1 MGAQYY
7 IFSRIAE
14 GEIMGKKEEP
24 MIAYY
29 EDARHFAW
37 LVNGWICRGD
47 EEINESQIQPK
58 NIRFTGKTG
67 SGRTVIMRSRYRDVF
82 KEIGKVKVVLMIGTE
97 LQSFV
102 DYSMPVR
109 IMDYDA
115 LEYKD
120 QIQKITSERKV
131 ENAAKSG
138 KQKVVLSPI
147 KKEDRLI
154 PVITLVLYM
163 GEEPWDAAKNLHGL
177 LDFSEVPERFKTYI
191 PDYQIHVLDVCH
203 TPDERLLEFPKDIA
217 TMFLTIKYR
226 DNLPTLKKVLKAI
239 PEIENIEEDTYD
251 VMWNFLDKRMLELK
265 ENVQNEDGGINMC
278 GAVDQMI
285 AEGMERGMER
295 GLAQGMER
303 GLAQGTERGI
313 KNLIEVCQELGT
325 SYDNVQFQVE
335 MKYNLSQEEAER
347 YMKQYWK

>member
-1 MGAQYY
+1 
-7 IFSRIAE
+7 
-14 GEIMGKKEEP
+14 
-24 MIAYY
+24 
-29 EDARHFAW
+29 
-37 LVNGWICRGD
+37 
-47 EEINESQIQPK
+47 
-58 NIRFTGKTG
+58 
-67 SGRTVIMRSRYRDVF
+67 
-82 KEIGKVKVVLMIGTE
+82 MIGTE

-109 IMDYDA
+109 IMDYDV

-120 QIQKITSERKV
+120 QIQRIASERKV
-131 ENAAKSG
+131 ENHVKSG
-138 KQKVVLSPI
+138 KQKVELSPI

-163 GEEPWDAAKNLHGL
+163 GEEPWNAAKNLHGL

-203 TPDERLLEFPKDIA
+203 TSDDRLLEFPKDIA

-226 DNLPTLKKVLKAI
+226 DNLPTLKKVLKTI

-285 AEGMERGMER
+285 AEGMERGLE
-295 GLAQGMER
+295 QGMER
-303 GLAQGTERGI
+303 GLKQGMERVAQEKVWGI
-313 KNLIEVCQELGT
+313 RNMIEVCQELGT

>member
-1 MGAQYY
+1 M
-7 IFSRIAE
+7 
-14 GEIMGKKEEP
+14 
-24 MIAYY
+24 
-29 EDARHFAW
+29 
-37 LVNGWICRGD
+37 
-47 EEINESQIQPK
+47 
-58 NIRFTGKTG
+58 
-67 SGRTVIMRSRYRDVF
+67 
-82 KEIGKVKVVLMIGTE
+82 
-97 LQSFV
+97 
-102 DYSMPVR
+102 
-109 IMDYDA
+109 
-115 LEYKD
+115 
-120 QIQKITSERKV
+120 
-131 ENAAKSG
+131 
-138 KQKVVLSPI
+138 
-147 KKEDRLI
+147 
-154 PVITLVLYM
+154 
-163 GEEPWDAAKNLHGL
+163 

-203 TPDERLLEFPKDIA
+203 TPDDRLLEFPKDIA

-251 VMWNFLDKRMLELK
+251 VRWNFLDKRMLELK

>member
-1 MGAQYY
+1 M
-7 IFSRIAE
+7 
-14 GEIMGKKEEP
+14 
-24 MIAYY
+24 
-29 EDARHFAW
+29 
-37 LVNGWICRGD
+37 
-47 EEINESQIQPK
+47 
-58 NIRFTGKTG
+58 
-67 SGRTVIMRSRYRDVF
+67 
-82 KEIGKVKVVLMIGTE
+82 
-97 LQSFV
+97 
-102 DYSMPVR
+102 
-109 IMDYDA
+109 
-115 LEYKD
+115 
-120 QIQKITSERKV
+120 
-131 ENAAKSG
+131 
-138 KQKVVLSPI
+138 
-147 KKEDRLI
+147 
-154 PVITLVLYM
+154 
-163 GEEPWDAAKNLHGL
+163 

-217 TMFLTIKYR
+217 TMFLIIKYR
-226 DNLPTLKKVLKAI
+226 DNLPTLKKVLKTI

-285 AEGMERGMER
+285 AEGMERGLER

>member
-1 MGAQYY
+1 MYFPESPKGDY
-7 IFSRIAE
+7 
-14 GEIMGKKEEP
+14 GKKEEP

-37 LVNGWICRGD
+37 LVNGWICRGE
-47 EEINESQIQPK
+47 EEISESQIQSK

-67 SGRTVIMRSRYRDVF
+67 SGRTARMRSRYRDVL

-97 LQSFV
+97 LQSFI

-109 IMDYDA
+109 VMDYDA
-115 LEYKD
+115 LEYND
-120 QIQKITSERKV
+120 QIQKIASERKA
-131 ENAAKSG
+131 ENIAKSG
-138 KQKVVLSPI
+138 KQKVELSPI

-177 LDFSEVPERFKTYI
+177 LDFSEVPKKFRNYI

-226 DNLPTLKKVLKAI
+226 GNLPALKKVLKTI

-265 ENVQNEDGGINMC
+265 ENIQNEDGGINMC

-285 AEGMERGMER
+285 AEGMERG
-295 GLAQGMER
+295 LAQGI
-303 GLAQGTERGI
+303 ERGI
-313 KNLIEVCQELGT
+313 AQEKVWGIRNMIEVCQELGGT
-325 SYDNVQFQVE
+325 YDNTQFQVE
-335 MKYNLSQEEAER
+335 MRYHLSQEEAGT
-347 YMKQYWK
+347 YMEQYWK

>member
-1 MGAQYY
+1 M
-7 IFSRIAE
+7 
-14 GEIMGKKEEP
+14 
-24 MIAYY
+24 
-29 EDARHFAW
+29 
-37 LVNGWICRGD
+37 
-47 EEINESQIQPK
+47 
-58 NIRFTGKTG
+58 
-67 SGRTVIMRSRYRDVF
+67 
-82 KEIGKVKVVLMIGTE
+82 
-97 LQSFV
+97 
-102 DYSMPVR
+102 
-109 IMDYDA
+109 
-115 LEYKD
+115 
-120 QIQKITSERKV
+120 
-131 ENAAKSG
+131 
-138 KQKVVLSPI
+138 
-147 KKEDRLI
+147 
-154 PVITLVLYM
+154 
-163 GEEPWDAAKNLHGL
+163 

-203 TPDERLLEFPKDIA
+203 TPDDRLLEFPKDIA

-285 AEGMERGMER
+285 SE
-295 GLAQGMER
+295 GMER

-313 KNLIEVCQELGT
+313 KNLIEVFQELGT

>member
-1 MGAQYY
+1 MLSLGERRNYRVIKSRYAESRGNYE

-14 GEIMGKKEEP
+14 WRLWEK
-24 MIAYY
+24 
-29 EDARHFAW
+29 
-37 LVNGWICRGD
+37 
-47 EEINESQIQPK
+47 
-58 NIRFTGKTG
+58 
-67 SGRTVIMRSRYRDVF
+67 RTNVCH
-82 KEIGKVKVVLMIGTE
+82 
-97 LQSFV
+97 
-102 DYSMPVR
+102 
-109 IMDYDA
+109 
-115 LEYKD
+115 
-120 QIQKITSERKV
+120 
-131 ENAAKSG
+131 
-138 KQKVVLSPI
+138 
-147 KKEDRLI
+147 
-154 PVITLVLYM
+154 TL
-163 GEEPWDAAKNLHGL
+163 
-177 LDFSEVPERFKTYI
+177 
-191 PDYQIHVLDVCH
+191 CH
-203 TPDERLLEFPKDIA
+203 TPDERLLEFLKDIA

-226 DNLPTLKKVLKAI
+226 DNLQNLKEVLKTI

-335 MKYNLSQEEAER
+335 MKYNLNQEEAGK